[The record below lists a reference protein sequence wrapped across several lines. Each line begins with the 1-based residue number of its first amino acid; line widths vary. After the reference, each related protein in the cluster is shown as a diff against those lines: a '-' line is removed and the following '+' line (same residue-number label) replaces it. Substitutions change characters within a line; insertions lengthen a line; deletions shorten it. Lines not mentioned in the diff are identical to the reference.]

1 MTTDRPRSGVVV
13 TPGMHRLLAALL
25 IAFAILVVDSVY
37 LGTISFL
44 EWRSGET
51 LQGFTYQ
58 IAFLL
63 HLALGFAIIAPAL
76 VYSFMHLRR
85 ALHRPNRLAVRLGL
99 AIFAVT

>member
-1 MTTDRPRSGVVV
+1 MTTNRPRSGVVV

-25 IAFAILVVDSVY
+25 IAFAVLVIDSVY

-63 HLALGFAIIAPAL
+63 HLALGFATLLLRWCIASCTFDAP
-76 VYSFMHLRR
+76 S
-85 ALHRPNRLAVRLGL
+85 
-99 AIFAVT
+99 IDQID